1 MILFYFKIDR
11 IWDLFFLSFDNKI
24 LILRPQRKNQWRTGR
39 FVFSLSSTQNFFF
52 LWRECLTMASIPD
65 IPQLRFAI
73 KDRIN
78 KEGHKKRIDL
88 MLEKD
93 GMVKRWAI
101 QKGLPQEPTHPTPYP
116 AYKMSDLD
124 LSTIVGDGPV
134 FKNNVNVGE
143 VRIVDSGTYQPIY
156 WYENNV
162 EIVLLG
168 QKIKGTYT
176 LFHNDKM
183 KKKKDWLINKKAP

>member
-1 MILFYFKIDR
+1 MTINSEIQQF
-11 IWDLFFLSFDNKI
+11 
-24 LILRPQRKNQWRTGR
+24 
-39 FVFSLSSTQNFFF
+39 
-52 LWRECLTMASIPD
+52 
-65 IPQLRFAI
+65 RFAN

-78 KEGHKKRIDL
+78 KKGHKYRSDL

-93 GMVKRWAI
+93 GIVERWAI
-101 QKGLPQEPTHPTPYP
+101 QKGLPLEPIHSTPYP

-124 LSTIVGDGPV
+124 LSKIVSEGPL

-143 VRIVDSGTYQPIY
+143 VKIVDSGTYKLIY

>member
-1 MILFYFKIDR
+1 
-11 IWDLFFLSFDNKI
+11 
-24 LILRPQRKNQWRTGR
+24 
-39 FVFSLSSTQNFFF
+39 
-52 LWRECLTMASIPD
+52 
-65 IPQLRFAI
+65 
-73 KDRIN
+73 
-78 KEGHKKRIDL
+78 
-88 MLEKD
+88 
-93 GMVKRWAI
+93 MVKRWAI

-143 VRIVDSGTYQPIY
+143 VRIVDSGTCQPIY